1 MVKRLLIYGRR
12 NRSSKKTIKRKITDG
27 KYILNDIVIYQITN
41 PKYISTTI
49 YQKHRL
55 EIVIH
60 CRRSNPFD
68 NKKDDIDSLKN
79 KLHLS
84 LNIDNQDHDQCNKDK
99 SPSSVKEVKDII
111 LASSKSI
118 LGKVLSPTKEKYS
131 SREKV
136 RRDYTD

>member
-1 MVKRLLIYGRR
+1 MTFYNLSNYQAKVHFYNNNL
-12 NRSSKKTIKRKITDG
+12 SKT
-27 KYILNDIVIYQITN
+27 
-41 PKYISTTI
+41 
-49 YQKHRL
+49 RL

-60 CRRSNPFD
+60 SHRSNPFD
-68 NKKDDIDSLKN
+68 NKKDDICIDSLKN

-84 LNIDNQDHDQCNKDK
+84 LNTDNQDHDQCNKDK

-118 LGKVLSPTKEKYS
+118 LGKVLSPTKEKYL

-136 RRDYTD
+136 RRNYTD

>member
-1 MVKRLLIYGRR
+1 MTLCNLSNCQCEIHSQQKLLSG
-12 NRSSKKTIKRKITDG
+12 
-27 KYILNDIVIYQITN
+27 V
-41 PKYISTTI
+41 
-49 YQKHRL
+49 RL
-55 EIVIH
+55 ETAIH
-60 CRRSNPFD
+60 YRRSNPFD
-68 NKKDDIDSLKN
+68 NKKDDICIDSLKN

-84 LNIDNQDHDQCNKDK
+84 LNMDSQDHDQCNKDK

-136 RRDYTD
+136 RRDTRAEFDFDCAIISENCPEKRRV

>member
-1 MVKRLLIYGRR
+1 MTFCNLSNYQSKVHFYSNLLKARL
-12 NRSSKKTIKRKITDG
+12 
-27 KYILNDIVIYQITN
+27 
-41 PKYISTTI
+41 
-49 YQKHRL
+49 
-55 EIVIH
+55 IVIH
-60 CRRSNPFD
+60 SRRSNPFD
-68 NKKDDIDSLKN
+68 NKKDDICIDSLKN

-84 LNIDNQDHDQCNKDK
+84 LNTDNQDHDQCNKDK

-136 RRDYTD
+136 RRKYMD

>member
-1 MVKRLLIYGRR
+1 MRL
-12 NRSSKKTIKRKITDG
+12 TD
-27 KYILNDIVIYQITN
+27 L
-41 PKYISTTI
+41 
-49 YQKHRL
+49 RL
-55 EIVIH
+55 Y
-60 CRRSNPFD
+60 CRSNPFD
-68 NKKDDIDSLKN
+68 NKKDDICIDSLKN

-84 LNIDNQDHDQCNKDK
+84 LTTDSQDHDQCNKDK

-136 RRDYTD
+136 SGGADYHARI